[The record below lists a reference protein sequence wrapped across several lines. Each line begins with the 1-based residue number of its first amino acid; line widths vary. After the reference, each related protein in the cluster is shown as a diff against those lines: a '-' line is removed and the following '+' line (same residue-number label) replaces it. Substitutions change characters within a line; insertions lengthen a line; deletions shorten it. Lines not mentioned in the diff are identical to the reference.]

1 MGKKCCVTGCEGNYN
16 NGTKASVYRFPQN
29 PAEKERWRKSIPRDN
44 IPTHPDTVVCAAHWP
59 RNFEYIVVRKKI
71 RPKNPPSKFDEVK
84 PSMIP
89 TPPPKPRTTKKAH
102 ASNRNILPDEL
113 ASFVESDKLDFPQL
127 QALSIN
133 QDRFKGIVMSYII
146 EDVVHLQSELFSG
159 GVPMFLIKI
168 HENLR
173 FETFHFGI
181 KCYIPSLSKNY
192 ITVLDTWSKLEECIR
207 YLRTKEMDHQQT
219 VIQDQMH
226 VMTPAKVGMTLYGPE
241 VIVRAFEY
249 FATSRT
255 LYKRLRKDLKLPSE
269 TTLTRITSK
278 VASVPENSF
287 LNKIFKTLEG
297 NQKLCI
303 LLHDEIYIKKMLLL
317 HGGTIFGRAINDP
330 SSLAKTIL
338 GIMIVCLY
346 GGPKFL
352 SKMIPLSKL
361 DAKFLMTQVNPTV
374 EAIDNAGGKVKA
386 IISDSNRVNQS
397 FFKNYETVPDK
408 PWLTKDG
415 KYLLF
420 DNTHLLKCIR
430 NLWLTEKTR
439 QLQYDDNG
447 IIRIAK
453 WDHLTT
459 LYNLEK
465 EAGAIVK
472 MSNLDEIAIKPKP
485 IERQKV
491 TTCLKVFCERTHIA
505 LLNHPGM
512 GQVSG
517 IEDTAIFI
525 KKVLDWWKIV
535 NVKGLGAGVRHN
547 NELEDVIRD
556 PSDTR
561 LDYLKKFGDMSLK
574 MMPKKQ
580 GQRVRQLSKDTA
592 KNIHHTCYGLVD
604 LCKHLLSTSHDYVCL
619 GKFTTDYLEKE
630 FGKLR
635 QGSGG
640 TYFISAQQVL
650 EKLHIKQ
657 SSLLMSLNIDVD
669 EFNVESGHQCSSCS
683 YLLCE
688 EGAEVFDNLA
698 ELELSIPDETK
709 MSLVYIAGYVTRN
722 DPELSEK
729 PATGTYNFLFSKI
742 W

>member
-1 MGKKCCVTGCEGNYN
+1 M
-16 NGTKASVYRFPQN
+16 
-29 PAEKERWRKSIPRDN
+29 
-44 IPTHPDTVVCAAHWP
+44 
-59 RNFEYIVVRKKI
+59 
-71 RPKNPPSKFDEVK
+71 
-84 PSMIP
+84 
-89 TPPPKPRTTKKAH
+89 TT
-102 ASNRNILPDEL
+102 
-113 ASFVESDKLDFPQL
+113 
-127 QALSIN
+127 
-133 QDRFKGIVMSYII
+133 
-146 EDVVHLQSELFSG
+146 
-159 GVPMFLIKI
+159 
-168 HENLR
+168 
-173 FETFHFGI
+173 
-181 KCYIPSLSKNY
+181 
-192 ITVLDTWSKLEECIR
+192 
-207 YLRTKEMDHQQT
+207 
-219 VIQDQMH
+219 
-226 VMTPAKVGMTLYGPE
+226 
-241 VIVRAFEY
+241 
-249 FATSRT
+249 
-255 LYKRLRKDLKLPSE
+255 
-269 TTLTRITSK
+269 
-278 VASVPENSF
+278 
-287 LNKIFKTLEG
+287 
-297 NQKLCI
+297 
-303 LLHDEIYIKKMLLL
+303 
-317 HGGTIFGRAINDP
+317 
-330 SSLAKTIL
+330 
-338 GIMIVCLY
+338 
-346 GGPKFL
+346 
-352 SKMIPLSKL
+352 
-361 DAKFLMTQVNPTV
+361 
-374 EAIDNAGGKVKA
+374 
-386 IISDSNRVNQS
+386 
-397 FFKNYETVPDK
+397 
-408 PWLTKDG
+408 
-415 KYLLF
+415 
-420 DNTHLLKCIR
+420 
-430 NLWLTEKTR
+430 
-439 QLQYDDNG
+439 
-447 IIRIAK
+447 
-453 WDHLTT
+453 
-459 LYNLEK
+459 
-465 EAGAIVK
+465 
-472 MSNLDEIAIKPKP
+472 PKP

-491 TTCLKVFCERTHIA
+491 ITCLKVFCERTHIA

-698 ELELSIPDETK
+698 ELELSIPEETK

-722 DPELSEK
+722 DPELSENQLLELTTFYFQK
-729 PATGTYNFLFSKI
+729 YGKVTNELDRGGLNVPSDCCCQWTFFCFIIFNTVKTKVCRKSLCNIFMAISEFHTLNMSKTHGQILSNLLLKNYCKSSTPRSDKEPAVKVLKLS
-742 W
+742 